1 MIRSKKMART
11 LYKKSKDGKVI
22 YVGHV
27 PDEYKLK
34 ENEIFKLPIQ
44 VGKNDK

>member
-1 MIRSKKMART
+1 MTRT

-27 PDEYKLK
+27 PDEYRLK
-34 ENEIFKLPIQ
+34 ENEIFKLP
-44 VGKNDK
+44 VRVSKNDK